1 MEAEVFTGRI
11 KKKAQ
16 RSPDW
21 LNRCFGSSKALV
33 PWLHHTL
40 QVKHEAEGGNCWGG
54 VCQPGCFLCSGC
66 HPSPCSPY
74 SRGLVV
80 GRLGKAVLACGALR
94 CSTTRS
100 SWSGRTPVSQVFGKC
115 YFQQEFGK
123 KTKAICYLKVRPY
136 TFAWYGGRRGR
147 WHLEPVW
154 TGKKI
159 HMGQY
164 ATWKLQEGITECFF
178 KSVSVASNFLY

>member
-40 QVKHEAEGGNCWGG
+40 QVKHEAEGGIAEEGSANR
-54 VCQPGCFLCSGC
+54 GCFLCSGC
-66 HPSPCSPY
+66 HPSPCTPS

-80 GRLGKAVLACGALR
+80 RRLGKAVLAYRVLR

-100 SWSGRTPVSQVFGKC
+100 SWSGRTPVSRVFGEC
-115 YFQQEFGK
+115 YFNRNLGRKPKQF
-123 KTKAICYLKVRPY
+123 AIWKSGLTPLPGM
-136 TFAWYGGRRGR
+136 GGQMVLGACLDRKEDSHGSVHCLETTGR
-147 WHLEPVW
+147 DNWVLSSN
-154 TGKKI
+154 
-159 HMGQY
+159 
-164 ATWKLQEGITECFF
+164 L
-178 KSVSVASNFLY
+178 SV